1 MEKTKLV
8 IFGATGDLT
17 KRKLLPALY
26 NLEAVNLLPED
37 MKVISVGRRE
47 IDSDIYKEKALDAI
61 KSFSRN
67 EPDLDIWKRL
77 CEKIEYLK
85 MDFTK
90 QEEYHKLSNI
100 YADTKQ
106 TIFYLAVAPEYFETI
121 TLNLKPLLKEFPLPP
136 RVVIEKPFGYDL
148 NSAILLNNL
157 LVETYG
163 EENIYRID
171 HYLGKEMLQNI
182 MFIRFGN
189 TIFEPIW
196 NRDYIEQIQIIS
208 SETIG
213 IETRG
218 NYYERAGAIRD
229 MLQSHLLQLVSLIAM
244 DRPKD
249 LKTETIRDE
258 KVKVLSALRPQTEA
272 EQKDYLVFGQYGR
285 LDDIPAYREEKNV
298 SPDSNTETF
307 VALRLLLNSER
318 WQGVPFYIMT
328 GKRLPVKKTE
338 IIIQFKKLPSPYN
351 DEDLKNNQ
359 LVFKI
364 QPEEGVY
371 FEFNA
376 KKPGTLEEIVPVKM
390 DFCQNCEVG
399 INSPEAYERLLL
411 DVIKGDATLFTRWD
425 EVEHS
430 WRFVESII
438 TARKG
443 LREFPNY
450 LPFTWGPEAAKT
462 MIARDNKVWLN
473 LEEKHENL

>member
-1 MEKTKLV
+1 MKKTKLV

-26 NLEAVNLLPED
+26 NLEAENLLPED
-37 MKVISVGRRE
+37 IKVIAVGRRE
-47 IDSDIYKEKALDAI
+47 IISDIYKEQALEAI

-67 EPDLDIWKRL
+67 KPDFTIINKLL
-77 CEKIEYLK
+77 EKIEYLK

-90 QEEYHKLSNI
+90 DAEYQKLSTLH
-100 YADTKQ
+100 ADTKQ
-106 TIFYLAVAPEYFETI
+106 VIFYLAVAPEFFETI
-121 TLNLKPLLKEFPLPP
+121 TLNLKPFLKNFPLPP

-148 NSAILLNNL
+148 NSAIILNTL
-157 LVETYG
+157 LVKTFG
-163 EENIYRID
+163 EKNIYRID

-218 NYYERAGAIRD
+218 NYYERSGAIRD

-244 DRPKD
+244 DRPQD

-258 KVKVLSALRPQTEA
+258 KVKVLSELIPLTLT
-272 EQKDYLVFGQYGR
+272 EQKDYLVFGQYDRVGE
-285 LDDIPAYREEKNV
+285 IPAYREEKNV

-307 VALRLLLNSER
+307 IALRLLLNSKR

-351 DEDLKNNQ
+351 SEDLKNNQ

-371 FEFNA
+371 LEFNA
-376 KKPGTLEEIVPVKM
+376 KKPGTMEEIVPVKM

-438 TARKG
+438 STRRKVKD
-443 LREFPNY
+443 FPNY
-450 LPFTWGPEAAKT
+450 LPFSWGPEAAKT
-462 MIARDNKVWLN
+462 MIERDNKVWLT
-473 LEEKHENL
+473 LEEKYENL